1 MIIVKNFINY
11 YYQLQINDIHL
22 SNGKYF
28 FRYQNQSYLFKP
40 FYGDFSYLETVYD
53 FNQQIVYSNPFY
65 HRIVRNKD
73 RSLVT
78 VIDGKPYVL
87 MKINHLANE
96 PISIFDIKGLDYV
109 QVDKKLEVLNMF
121 HWTNLWESKIDY
133 FEEQIFSKMS
143 EYYSILPTFH
153 YFIGLGENAILYVRE
168 ALANY
173 QAELSDQLVVSH
185 RRFYKQTTLI
195 DYYDPTELII
205 DHKARDVAEY
215 IKFLFVSGS
224 YDMDVI
230 SNYLAGVDFSLRGAS
245 LLFGRLMF
253 PSFYFDQLELCMVS
267 GDFQSLKKL
276 CDRVEEYQLFLA
288 DIFYVITRQYPIPEV
303 LWLLKAN

>member
-1 MIIVKNFINY
+1 MKNFINY

-40 FYGDFSYLETVYD
+40 FYGDYAYIDAIYD
-53 FNQQIVYSNPFY
+53 LNQQIVFSNPFY

-73 RSLVT
+73 RSLIT
-78 VIDGKPYVL
+78 VIDGKPYIL
-87 MKINHLANE
+87 MKLSHLANE
-96 PISIFDIKGLDYV
+96 PISIFDIKGLDYI

-121 HWTNLWESKIDY
+121 HWTQLWESKIDY
-133 FEEQIFSKMS
+133 FEEQIFGKVA
-143 EYYSILPTFH
+143 EYYSILPAFH
-153 YFIGLGENAILYVRE
+153 YFIGLGENAILYVSE
-168 ALANY
+168 ALLNHQANFT
-173 QAELSDQLVVSH
+173 DQLVASH

-224 YDMDVI
+224 YDMDI
-230 SNYLAGVDFSLRGAS
+230 IGSYLDQVDFSLMGAC

-253 PSFYFDQLELCMVS
+253 PSFYFDELESCMLKKN
-267 GDFQSLKKL
+267 FQSLQVL
-276 CDRVEEYQLFLA
+276 CERIEEYQLFLS
-288 DIFYVITRQYPIPEV
+288 DVFYVITQRFHIPEV
-303 LWLLKAN
+303 LWLLKTN